1 MGRPGAP
8 WIRLLWRLHLIPFAE
23 PTDPNVLSLQG
34 RGGWE
39 PKEGRWRETEKE
51 RERGTV

>member
-23 PTDPNVLSLQG
+23 QTDPNLQSLQG

-39 PKEGRWRETEKE
+39 PKEGRWREKEKE
-51 RERGTV
+51 REQGTV